1 MTVSLNRTYKNRTKS
16 EEIFLKKQVGR
27 ASSTQIGR
35 ASSTQVDLLLS
46 SELTNRNSVNN
57 LLELHFNF
65 QFYF

>member
-16 EEIFLKKQVGR
+16 EEIFLKKQV
-27 ASSTQIGR
+27 GR